1 MKATRED
8 RVEGAS
14 RSGRFS
20 ARYLLLALA
29 VIAAGGL
36 LWRTVQDQSPAPA
49 PPAVAV
55 AELAAEPNLLPP
67 AEDIPPRTTAATT
80 VVLEAPA
87 EPVAALPALAD
98 SDPMVREQLSAA
110 AAGPLFD
117 RLLQQPGLVQQGA
130 SLIDGLSRGL
140 VLRKLLPIDPPAE
153 AFSVVE
159 QDGQVHM
166 NPAGYS
172 RFNDLVEAIAALDTT
187 VLVDSF
193 HTMRPLYEQAY
204 GVLGLN
210 PSEFD
215 NAVIRALDWILAT
228 PEIEGPIALTRKSV
242 LYQFADPQLEGLV
255 PLQRQLLR
263 MGPENIRR
271 IKLQA
276 RALREGLLNQ

>member
-8 RVEGAS
+8 RVEGATG
-14 RSGRFS
+14 SGRFS
-20 ARYLLLALA
+20 AKYLLLALA
-29 VIAAGGL
+29 VIAVGGL
-36 LWRTVQDQSPAPA
+36 LWRTTQDKSEPA

-55 AELAAEPNLLPP
+55 AKVAANPDLLPP
-67 AEDIPPRTTAATT
+67 AEDIPARPAPVAT

-87 EPVAALPALAD
+87 EPVAALPSLAD
-98 SDPMVREQLSAA
+98 SDAMVREQLSTT

-117 RLLQQPGLVQQGA
+117 RLLQQPGLVQQVTA
-130 SLIDGLSRGL
+130 LIDGFSRGL
-140 VLRKLLPIDPPAE
+140 VLRKLLPIDPPGA

-159 QDGQVHM
+159 QDGQVQM

-204 GVLGLN
+204 GLLGFN
-210 PSEFD
+210 PDEFD
-215 NAVIRALDWILAT
+215 NAVIRTLDWILAT

-255 PLQRQLLR
+255 PLQKQLLR

-276 RALREGLLNQ
+276 QALREGLLNQ